1 MARRCRNCYTYGH
14 NKRTCPQIT
23 KRWRE
28 RYDMAVENKHA
39 DHIVA
44 WAEKLQ
50 ERTGIDPRT
59 GKKVKRK
66 ASAKRRCSYCKH
78 KYGSYGDE
86 GLGHTRR
93 TCAELKADKKTAY
106 KANAKLR
113 RRTIKAM
120 TDNGIGLGALITLK
134 KYDYYKGVD
143 GKKVYEQREMPY
155 LVTKIAWDTLTDDN
169 YQPNVLRLT
178 RLDQLGS
185 PNARATGITLPRM
198 NDREG
203 NELKN
208 RSSSTAGRALGD
220 WHLVPNKY
228 QDARLSE
235 RCPPNGLD
243 QIPTDYYLGGSAY
256 TDNVFME
263 KKR

>member
-1 MARRCRNCYTYGH
+1 MSRRRCRNCYSYGH
-14 NKRTCPQIT
+14 NRRTCPQIT

-28 RYDMAVENKHA
+28 RYEMAVENKHA
-39 DHIVA
+39 DHIAA

-78 KYGSYGDE
+78 KHGRYGAE

-120 TDNGIGLGALITLK
+120 TDNGIGLGTLIALK

-143 GKKVYEQREMPY
+143 GKQVYEQREMPY
-155 LVTKIAWDTLTDDN
+155 LVTKILWDALTDDS
-169 YQPNVLRLT
+169 YQPNVLRVT
-178 RLDQLGS
+178 RLDLLGS

-203 NELKN
+203 NELKS
-208 RSSSTAGRALGD
+208 RQGCRDLGD
-220 WHLVPNKY
+220 WNLKAVTKY
-228 QDARLSE
+228 QDAWLLE
-235 RCPPNGLD
+235 RCPLNGLD
-243 QIPTDYYLGGSAY
+243 QMPADYYIGRSRY
-256 TDNVFME
+256 TDNHFAE